1 MVKGMLGCTQ
11 LGIVAL
17 PPTLGGAPPPPPPP
31 GGGAALQ
38 DSGVVLPLNPHVM
51 FDILPEACRSGH
63 SGEWVLM
70 VLR

>member
-1 MVKGMLGCTQ
+1 MYPIRYSSIAADIGRLEFIMT
-11 LGIVAL
+11 
-17 PPTLGGAPPPPPPP
+17 
-31 GGGAALQ
+31 GGGASLQ